1 MEENRQTRQQLKEEL
16 DSFNPALLSEEQEV
30 TFHILQSLLKTEALS
45 EGLELYYQPLSATI
59 GIQAELPILLCE
71 YSFYEKQD
79 IEEYLALLDA
89 IDDYY
94 KEILAFEQQKANAGL
109 MMSDACIDHVIESCE
124 SYLLVPGN
132 NFLIDSFNQRLDLV
146 AGLFDR
152 DRILLKNRT
161 GKLHV
166 LDLIVDFL

>member
-1 MEENRQTRQQLKEEL
+1 M
-16 DSFNPALLSEEQEV
+16 
-30 TFHILQSLLKTEALS
+30 TEALS

-79 IEEYLALLDA
+79 VEEYLALLDA

-94 KEILAFEQQKANAGL
+94 KEILAFEQQKADAGL

-146 AGLFDR
+146 ADLTEEEKTTYRQRNESASGR
-152 DRILLKNRT
+152 
-161 GKLHV
+161 KLRPAYQT
-166 LDLIVDFL
+166 LIDWHEKTEGYRNQ